1 MNIINTEKIKEL
13 IYELLKELGE
23 NPDRDGLKET
33 PQRISDMCLELFDNK
48 YSEQDLVKI
57 FEEKR
62 TENNIIEIN
71 NISFCSFCEHHLLPF
86 YGTVSIKYLPKNNK
100 ILGISKFARIINY
113 FSKKLQLQERLTNQ
127 IAEFIY
133 SKISPQAVEVTIE
146 AEHMCMAIRGV
157 KSLGAKT
164 KTTVILGDFK
174 K

>member
-86 YGTVSIKYLPKNNK
+86 YGTVSIKYLPKNMLIWECTDFGGSNITK
-100 ILGISKFARIINY
+100 VLKENGYQVITTHKDNFD
-113 FSKKLQLQERLTNQ
+113 FLT
-127 IAEFIY
+127 
-133 SKISPQAVEVTIE
+133 
-146 AEHMCMAIRGV
+146 
-157 KSLGAKT
+157 SLMS
-164 KTTVILGDFK
+164 
-174 K
+174 